1 MLDATNRMRRRLA
14 GRLEPG
20 EAVLAAASVHRLG
33 TTTDALLGAAAA
45 IATESGATTFRPSP
59 STPTGGAGGVAID
72 ASPYMYLVVTSRRV
86 MVLRRSALGR
96 ARDTLFEVPVGDVN
110 ALELKPSAS
119 RVDLRLE
126 NGRELGFETPKAP
139 KFLPDVYRRLPEL
152 LTDAKRQSA
161 SA

>member
-59 STPTGGAGGVAID
+59 STSTGGAGGWRSTPVRTC
-72 ASPYMYLVVTSRRV
+72 ASWSPPG
-86 MVLRRSALGR
+86 A
-96 ARDTLFEVPVGDVN
+96 
-110 ALELKPSAS
+110 
-119 RVDLRLE
+119 
-126 NGRELGFETPKAP
+126 
-139 KFLPDVYRRLPEL
+139 
-152 LTDAKRQSA
+152 
-161 SA
+161 